1 MKSIVW
7 FGALLA
13 VCGILGLAIPIFTTS
28 QTKDVVNVGDVK
40 IQSTEHST
48 HVIPET
54 LSAGVLVLG
63 VALIVVGV
71 YKWNR

>member
-7 FGALLA
+7 LGALLG
-13 VCGILGLAIPIFTTS
+13 VCGIVGFAIPIFTTS

-48 HVIPET
+48 HVIPEA
-54 LSAGVLVLG
+54 LSTGVLVLG
-63 VALIVVGV
+63 VALIAVGA